1 MKISNP
7 HLFPLPLKAL
17 FVARIT
23 EMSSNHWLLLL
34 TPGFLALRNRLLR
47 MDRGSRIRSLVLSLL
62 VLAFW
67 AGTFWFFFRV
77 LTYFRSI
84 PDLGLVLSQ
93 KLLGMIFLTFFA
105 ILFFSNVITALST
118 YFLSRDLQLL
128 IPAPVPPARLYAAKF
143 VETVVDSSWMVLLF
157 GLPAFLAFGIV
168 LGGGES
174 YYLMTV
180 LTLVPFLLIPAALG
194 ITVTILLAYLLP
206 AQRTK
211 DLLALFSILSLGLL
225 TLLFRV
231 LQPEKLVNPETFSD
245 FLAFLSAMQ
254 APSSPLLPS
263 TWAAEVLLPFLGTK
277 QGEPLFYY
285 LLLLSTALFLM
296 VAGSSLASSLY
307 LTGWSKAQEGRRRQG
322 LQRVWDR
329 ALVLIAA
336 PFPPSMRA
344 IVIKDLKTFFRDTGQ
359 WSQLFLLLA
368 LVVVYVYNFSV
379 LPVGGVSASFH
390 LQNVIAFFNLAL
402 AAFVIAAIAVRFVFP
417 AISLEGKAFWVLKS
431 APIHLRGLWWSKF
444 WVSFLPLFLLGEILV
459 TLTNH
464 LLHVSS
470 FMMVLAAVTL
480 FFLIPGIV
488 SLGMALG
495 TAYPKFT
502 FDNAAQIATGFGG
515 VLYMVL
521 CVTFIGVVVIL
532 EAWPVYIFFLS
543 RLYDFSLSFGQWI
556 RISLSFAL
564 AFLVCVAVFW
574 SAVRWSVG
582 KLEEMEI

>member
-1 MKISNP
+1 MKKTWSLATNP
-7 HLFPLPLKAL
+7 
-17 FVARIT
+17 
-23 EMSSNHWLLLL
+23 WLLLL
-34 TPGFLALRNRLLR
+34 IPGFLALRNRLLR
-47 MDRGSRIRSLVLSLL
+47 MDRGGRLRSLILSLL

-67 AGTFWFFFRV
+67 IGTFWFFFRV

-84 PDLGLVLSQ
+84 PELGLVLSQ
-93 KLLGMIFLTFFA
+93 KLLGMVFVTFFA

-128 IPAPVPPARLYAAKF
+128 VPAPIPPARLYAARF
-143 VETVVDSSWMVLLF
+143 VQTVVDSSWMVLLF

-168 LGGGES
+168 HGGGES

-180 LTLVPFLLIPAALG
+180 LTLIPFLLIPAALG
-194 ITVTILLAYLLP
+194 ITVTMLLAYLLP

-211 DLLALFSILSLGLL
+211 DLLALFSVLFLGLL
-225 TLLFRV
+225 ALLFRI

-263 TWAAEVLLPFLGTK
+263 TWAAEVLLPFLGIK

-296 VAGSSLASSLY
+296 VAGSSLSSAIY
-307 LTGWSKAQEGRRRQG
+307 PTGWSKAQEGRHRRG
-322 LQRVWDR
+322 LYRVWDR
-329 ALVLIAA
+329 VLALIAA
-336 PFPPSMRA
+336 PFPFSMHA
-344 IVIKDLKTFFRDTGQ
+344 IVVKDLKTFFRDTGQ

-368 LVVVYVYNFSV
+368 LVIVYVYNFSV
-379 LPVGGVSASFH
+379 LPVGGVSASFY
-390 LQNVIAFFNLAL
+390 LQNAIAFFNLAL

-431 APIHLRGLWWSKF
+431 APVPLRGLWWSKF
-444 WVSFLPLFLLGEILV
+444 WVSFFPLFFLGEILV

-464 LLHVSS
+464 FLHVSS
-470 FMMVLAAVTL
+470 FMMVLAAFTL
-480 FFLIPGIV
+480 LFLILGLV

-495 TAYPKFT
+495 TAYPKFA

-521 CVTFIGVVVIL
+521 CITFIGVVVIL

-543 RLYDFSLSFGQWI
+543 RLYHFPLSLGQWI
-556 RISLSFAL
+556 YIFLSFAL
-564 AFLVCVAVFW
+564 AFLVCVGVFW
-574 SAVRWSVG
+574 FAARWSVG